1 MEVLFVCEGNMI
13 RSQMAETFYNTFTK
27 SNDAI
32 SAGAVATLKNHASE
46 RGETVMQE
54 IGLTMAGQKS
64 DQLTQEMVDAADKVV
79 WFPTPYMPSYVTES
93 DKAELWDVADPHYQE
108 NRTIETDRAVRD
120 EIKKR
125 IEKLI
130 DEN

>member
-1 MEVLFVCEGNMI
+1 MKILFVCEGNMT

-27 SNDAI
+27 SHDAT
-32 SAGAVATLKNHASE
+32 SAGAIATLKNHASE
-46 RGETVMQE
+46 RGETVMKE

-79 WFPTPYMPSYVTES
+79 WFPTPYMPSYVTKS
-93 DKAELWDVADPHYQE
+93 YKAELWDVADPHYEE
-108 NRTIETDRAVRD
+108 NRTIEIDRAVRD